1 MAFLTAAAVVFTLAA
16 CGKENSGQTT
26 APVNAAA
33 DNTSASQ
40 ETTAPG
46 ETTIVWDTTDL
57 SVTTPTAEESTIGN
71 GSITTA
77 GETTA
82 APVNKAPSTK
92 AEILTAYTAVMNSAK
107 TGKPGFTKYEY
118 QALPQDKINI
128 SKGGSILS
136 FALELAGRFMTREE
150 KAKKEPGIN
159 AKGGDMN
166 DFPVKY
172 APKGCMITNAGAIKS
187 AKCEVLAN
195 GNYQLTLVLID
206 EMNPE
211 HYQSG
216 STAPSI
222 TGGMFTPLSSSD
234 FEQQLDSGIIKAAI
248 GNLTYSMKYF
258 DSTSV
263 LTYNPATS
271 QIVSLNQVTYTVM
284 DISGRIK
291 PLFTDAAAT
300 AVLEMHYKYFDFEY

>member
-1 MAFLTAAAVVFTLAA
+1 MKNKKAKSFALITAAVLIFSLAA
-16 CGKENSGQTT
+16 CGKEEGGQTT
-26 APVNAAA
+26 APSTAAGETTIAAA
-33 DNTSASQ
+33 
-40 ETTAPG
+40 TTAPG
-46 ETTIVWDTTDL
+46 ETTA
-57 SVTTPTAEESTIGN
+57 PAEESTVVN
-71 GSITTA
+71 

-82 APVNKAPSTK
+82 ALNTVPSTK
-92 AEILTAYTAVMNSAK
+92 AEILAAYTAVMNSAK

-118 QALPQDKINI
+118 QALPGDKINI
-128 SKGGSILS
+128 SEGGGILS
-136 FALELAGRFMTREE
+136 FALDLAGRFMTTEE
-150 KAKKEPGIN
+150 KAKKEPGVN
-159 AKGGDMN
+159 AKGGAMN

-172 APKGCMITNAGAIKS
+172 APKGCMITDAGAIKR

-216 STAPSI
+216 STAPSV
-222 TGGMFTPLSSSD
+222 TGGMFTPLSPSD
-234 FEQQLDSGIIKAAI
+234 FEQQLNSGLIKAAI
-248 GNLTYSMKYF
+248 GNLKYDMKYY

-263 LTYNPATS
+263 LTYDPATS
-271 QIVSLNQVTYTVM
+271 RIVSLNQVTYTVM

-300 AVLEMHYKYFDFEY
+300 AVLEMHYKYFDFAY